1 MNYWFSHKAMDTL
14 SPTGTHIWPLAEMK
28 ISFPSITGLVN
39 NEPLFWILSCTLTS
53 FLFVLI
59 LISSKASNS
68 HGYKVMLRALGNILE
83 LREPKELFSALFV
96 HREHMRIFQKS
107 HSPHCTSDQKIGY
120 RVWDWGVGIFLS
132 TEVIPV
138 YSQHWNHYLKINSV
152 PNHRSFSP
160 HPQTICSKYGYK
172 RLPS

>member
-1 MNYWFSHKAMDTL
+1 MNYWFSHKAMDML

-39 NEPLFWILSCTLTS
+39 NEPLFWMLSCALTS

-83 LREPKELFSALFV
+83 LRGPRELFSALFV
-96 HREHMRIFQKS
+96 HRQHVRIFQKS
-107 HSPHCTSDQKIGY
+107 HSPHCTSDQINWKQGMGPRHWY
-120 RVWDWGVGIFLS
+120 FFKHWGDSSIQS
-132 TEVIPV
+132 T
-138 YSQHWNHYLKINSV
+138 LKQL
-152 PNHRSFSP
+152 F
-160 HPQTICSKYGYK
+160 
-172 RLPS
+172 